1 MAQQVK
7 DSVLSLLWLGHCCGM
22 GSMPGQRISSC
33 QDRCPPPKK
42 KREKKKNQKMNFEN
56 LPVVCS

>member
-42 KREKKKNQKMNFEN
+42 KERKEEKSEN
-56 LPVVCS
+56 EL